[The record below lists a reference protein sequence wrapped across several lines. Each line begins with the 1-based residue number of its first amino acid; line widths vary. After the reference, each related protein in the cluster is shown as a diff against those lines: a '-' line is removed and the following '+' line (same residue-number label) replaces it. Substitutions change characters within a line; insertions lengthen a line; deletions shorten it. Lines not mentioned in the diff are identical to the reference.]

1 MLTTGRRLGLALGS
15 LFQEDVNTTDAANAP
30 SSTGALDNGGDGDG
44 EGGLVG
50 GVKAGIGAGVGV
62 AGLVMVGGLGYI
74 LVRRC
79 EAGLSLEG
87 SSSASR
93 CLHERA
99 ASVAP
104 LVSTR
109 RTRLDFTRSPGD
121 GILRQ
126 QYTRAVVLLAG
137 AHDINNTP
145 RTGFPD

>member
-44 EGGLVG
+44 EGGLLG

-99 ASVAP
+99 ASIAP

-109 RTRLDFTRSPGD
+109 R
-121 GILRQ
+121 
-126 QYTRAVVLLAG
+126 
-137 AHDINNTP
+137 
-145 RTGFPD
+145 